1 MKISLIGAGYVGCV
15 TGICLAK
22 LGHDIFLIDVD
33 SGKLEAIRAG
43 KCPVFEPGLNDL
55 LAKNHRKI
63 RTTTDISEAIQET
76 ELTLICVGT
85 PQNRDGSIDLRYV
98 IHAAQSI
105 GRVLRS
111 KNNYHTIVV
120 KSTVLPGTTVNVLL
134 PVLESESGKRAH
146 QDFGIASNPEFLKEG
161 SAVEDFFHTDRI
173 IIGTQNQK
181 TRILLDELYK
191 PLNAPVFNT
200 DIKTAEMIKYVSN
213 AFLATKISFANEIG
227 NMCKAVG
234 IDTEDVFKGVG
245 MDTRINPHFFRS
257 GIGFGGSCF
266 PKDIHALIHFAELL
280 GVDPKILK
288 ATIAIND
295 CQPLKMITL
304 LKKHRDIRGKKIGV
318 LGLAF
323 KPGTDDI
330 RESRALPIV
339 QQLLKEGAEVLV
351 YDPLAMPAFSA
362 IIPSIQYA
370 FSAQDV
376 VDTGIVLIVTE
387 WEEFED
393 LDYNGKLV
401 IDGRRIR
408 KAQQEAA
415 IYEGLCW

>member
-1 MKISLIGAGYVGCV
+1 MQISVIGAGYVGCV
-15 TGICLAK
+15 TGICLAEIGHNVFLVDLDPGK
-22 LGHDIFLIDVD
+22 LETID
-33 SGKLEAIRAG
+33 SGK
-43 KCPVFEPGLNDL
+43 CPIHEPGLDNL
-55 LAKNHRKI
+55 LAKNHQRI
-63 RTTTDISEAIQET
+63 QTTGDIQKAVCET

-85 PQNRDGSIDLRYV
+85 PQNEDGSTDLRFV
-98 IHAAQSI
+98 KDAAVSI
-105 GRVLRS
+105 GKAIKSDNQYR
-111 KNNYHTIVV
+111 TIIV
-120 KSTVLPGTTVNVLL
+120 KSTVLPGTTENIITPILEK
-134 PVLESESGKRAH
+134 ESEKRAGK
-146 QDFGIASNPEFLKEG
+146 DFDIGTNPEFLKEG
-161 SAVEDFFHTDRI
+161 CAVEDFFHTDRI
-173 IIGTQNQK
+173 IIGAQNQK
-181 TRILLDELYK
+181 TKTLLDELYK

-213 AFLATKISFANEIG
+213 AFLAAKISFSNEIG
-227 NMCKAVG
+227 NMCKAAG
-234 IDTEDVFKGVG
+234 IDTEEVFKGVG

-266 PKDIHALIHFAELL
+266 PKDVNALIHFAELR
-280 GVDPKILK
+280 GIDPKILK
-288 ATIAIND
+288 ATIATND
-295 CQPLKMITL
+295 SQPLKMITL
-304 LKKHRDIRGKKIGV
+304 LKKHRDIKGKKIGV

-339 QQLLKEGAEVLV
+339 QQLIKEGAEVLV

-362 IIPSIQYA
+362 IIPDIQYA

-408 KAQQEAA
+408 KAQKEAA

>member
-288 ATIAIND
+288 ATIATND
-295 CQPLKMITL
+295 SQPLKMITL

>member
-1 MKISLIGAGYVGCV
+1 MKISVIGAGYVGCV

-22 LGHDIFLIDVD
+22 LGHDIILIDVD

-111 KNNYHTIVV
+111 KKNYHTIVV

-173 IIGTQNQK
+173 IIGAQNQK

-234 IDTEDVFKGVG
+234 IDTEEVFKGVG

-288 ATIAIND
+288 ATIATND
-295 CQPLKMITL
+295 SQPLKMITL

>member
-1 MKISLIGAGYVGCV
+1 MKISVIGAGYVGCV
-15 TGICLAK
+15 TGICLAE
-22 LGHDIFLIDVD
+22 LGHDVFLIDVD
-33 SGKLEAIRAG
+33 SEKLEAIRAG

-63 RTTTDISEAIQET
+63 RTTPDVSEAIQET

-85 PQNRDGSIDLRYV
+85 PQNGDGSIDLRYV

-105 GRVLRS
+105 GRALRS

-120 KSTVLPGTTVNVLL
+120 KSTVLPGTTENVLL
-134 PVLESESGKRAH
+134 PVLERESGKRAP
-146 QDFGIASNPEFLKEG
+146 QDFGIATNPEFLKEG
-161 SAVEDFFHTDRI
+161 SAVQDFFHTDRI
-173 IIGTQNQK
+173 IIGAQNQK
-181 TRILLDELYK
+181 TTIVLEELYK
-191 PLNAPVFNT
+191 PLNAPVFST

-213 AFLATKISFANEIG
+213 AFLATKISFANEVG
-227 NMCKAVG
+227 NMCKAAG
-234 IDTEDVFKGVG
+234 IDTSEVFKGVG

-266 PKDIHALIHFAELL
+266 PKDILALIHFAELL
-280 GVDPKILK
+280 GIDPKILK
-288 ATIAIND
+288 ATIEIND
-295 CQPLKMITL
+295 SQPLKMISL
-304 LKKHRDIRGKKIGV
+304 LKKHVNIKGRKIGV

-330 RESRALPIV
+330 RESRAFPIIL
-339 QQLLKEGAEVLV
+339 QLIEEGAEVLA

-362 IIPSIQYA
+362 IMPGIQYA
-370 FSAQDV
+370 CSAQEV
-376 VDTGIVLIVTE
+376 VNTGIVVIVTE

-408 KAQQEAA
+408 KAQNEAA
-415 IYEGLCW
+415 IYEGICW